1 MPQFQ
6 VEQVGKQTVV
16 AEPGSPRVQ
25 CDHEGPSL
33 LQLLQ
38 NPLPTSTSGQQVS
51 QRAAHP
57 LKHGGPQQQPS
68 HLIALPI
75 KDFGEQIF
83 GDRAL
88 AAAELGRKPFRIGV
102 PGQ

>member
-1 MPQFQ
+1 
-6 VEQVGKQTVV
+6 
-16 AEPGSPRVQ
+16 
-25 CDHEGPSL
+25 
-33 LQLLQ
+33 
-38 NPLPTSTSGQQVS
+38 
-51 QRAAHP
+51 
-57 LKHGGPQQQPS
+57 
-68 HLIALPI
+68 LPI